1 MSYRASKA
9 QCGILPYN
17 SVTRYCI
24 RMSHLVDTTSKAA
37 ESDACQ
43 EVINTSNSNI
53 DQAERPTVYLFAS
66 KAGAAASVTSA

>member
-1 MSYRASKA
+1 
-9 QCGILPYN
+9 
-17 SVTRYCI
+17 
-24 RMSHLVDTTSKAA
+24 MSHLVDTTSKAA